1 MTSRAT
7 SFRGLKHPLTLA
19 SIGLLLLNDHVLKT
33 TAPSPLTGKLSDLA
47 GLFFF
52 PFLLAAVLSLPFDR
66 LRVPPR
72 RTAALAFGL
81 TSLWFTLIKTWPWAN
96 ALTVA
101 ALTRLL
107 GPSVKIVL
115 DPTDLLALVVLWP
128 AWRLWVHLER
138 PSPLKPPGKAA
149 YLALGVASL
158 ATLATSCDESSVE
171 RVMVFEQSVYADLGH
186 DSVARS
192 DNGGQTWTRIRD
204 FEDMPGQILQQLD
217 RRVQLPIT
225 VCDPENT
232 QTCYRVTGTEQVQG
246 SQDGGQ
252 TWKVVWGVPWGR
264 REFIERFSATQ
275 ICGRKS
281 DLAPRDLVLLLQE
294 EGVWL
299 FAAMGNEGVL
309 VRTPQGAWRRYGVLA
324 ASPTPYRSGDP
335 GVLFK
340 LLFLENGLFLMTAL
354 LAWWAFCILGWV
366 TVLSKAQLPPDRSI
380 KWAIAPAA
388 WWVFLLLVNCLL
400 FFVNKFI
407 ELDTLRMLFSAALT
421 VLLAFIGPVLTWRR
435 VASVS
440 PWPEATRAAARACWQ
455 GAMGIFPLAWLAF
468 PLWTLGVIPL
478 YVIALALSI
487 LVGVVSLVWN
497 IRRVRRMSLAAARP
511 AEGMISR

>member
-19 SIGLLLLNDHVLKT
+19 SIGLLLLNDHVLKA

-52 PFLLAAVLSLPFDR
+52 PFLLAAVLSLPLDR
-66 LRVPPR
+66 LRVSPR
-72 RTAALAFGL
+72 RTATLAFGL

-107 GPSVKIVL
+107 GPSVQIVL

-128 AWRLWVHLER
+128 AWRLWIHLER

-158 ATLATSCDESSVE
+158 AMLATSCDESSVE
-171 RVMVFEQSVYADLGH
+171 RVMVFEQSVYADLGY
-186 DSVARS
+186 DSIARS

-217 RRVQLPIT
+217 RRAQLPII

-252 TWKVVWGVPWGR
+252 TWKVVWQVPWGR
-264 REFIERFSATQ
+264 REFIERFAGTQ
-275 ICGRKS
+275 ICGTKS
-281 DLAPRDLVLLLQE
+281 DLAPRDLVLLSQE
-294 EGVWL
+294 EGAWL

-309 VRTPQGAWRRYGVLA
+309 VRTPQGAWRRYGVFA

-335 GVLFK
+335 GVLFW
-340 LLFLENGLFLMTAL
+340 LLFLENGLFLMA
-354 LAWWAFCILGWV
+354 
-366 TVLSKAQLPPDRSI
+366 
-380 KWAIAPAA
+380 
-388 WWVFLLLVNCLL
+388 
-400 FFVNKFI
+400 
-407 ELDTLRMLFSAALT
+407 
-421 VLLAFIGPVLTWRR
+421 
-435 VASVS
+435 
-440 PWPEATRAAARACWQ
+440 
-455 GAMGIFPLAWLAF
+455 
-468 PLWTLGVIPL
+468 
-478 YVIALALSI
+478 
-487 LVGVVSLVWN
+487 
-497 IRRVRRMSLAAARP
+497 
-511 AEGMISR
+511 